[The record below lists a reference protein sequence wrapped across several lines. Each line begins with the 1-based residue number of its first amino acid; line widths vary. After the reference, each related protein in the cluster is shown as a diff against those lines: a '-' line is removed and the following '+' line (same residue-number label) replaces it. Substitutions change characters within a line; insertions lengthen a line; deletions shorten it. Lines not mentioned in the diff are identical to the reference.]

1 MNAKASLPTGSSLCA
16 ETRKALS
23 LLKHQIGLVESEAVT
38 LDELSRFGSR
48 QNPFENESKA
58 YSSQIEAFQRDFKD
72 LLEWNC
78 TDAEIGGL
86 YVPRPRGYC
95 KTLLVLPPAKVIAG
109 PETLCAKWRAEK
121 KFTVWTFADGA
132 LNEKIRNDRRHLGM
146 YALLHKGGRDADA
159 ELRNYSWERAQ
170 SDSIETMR
178 ATEVLYFE
186 DVNFRRKEEHLDPE
200 SVTITSSLDSDGYA
214 VNVNWYGNVNVNQY
228 DVRHANPSYGPRAA
242 VFL

>member
-1 MNAKASLPTGSSLCA
+1 MSANATLPTGSSLCA

-23 LLKHQIGLVESEAVT
+23 LLKHQIGLLESEAVT

-48 QNPFENESKA
+48 QNPFENASKA
-58 YSSQIEAFQRDFKD
+58 YSNQIEAFKKDFQERW
-72 LLEWNC
+72 EWKC

-86 YVPRPRGYC
+86 YVPCPRGYC

-109 PETLCAKWRAEK
+109 PETLCAKWRAEN

-146 YALLHKGGRDADA
+146 YALLHKGGCDADA

-170 SDSIETMR
+170 NEGIETMR

-186 DVNFRRKEEHLDPE
+186 DVNLRRKEEYLDPE
-200 SVTITSSLDSDGYA
+200 SVTITASLDSDGYA
-214 VNVNWYGNVNVNQY
+214 V
-228 DVRHANPSYGPRAA
+228 DVS
-242 VFL
+242 